1 MGCPQEPPPPPL
13 LVASPLQPGPSHM
26 SYASYTQEVGKK
38 GLAMLVC
45 LTFRKIIEGMVKLAG
60 CIVGKFLFGSH
71 VIDF

>member
-1 MGCPQEPPPPPL
+1 
-13 LVASPLQPGPSHM
+13 M